1 MKDTI
6 PFSASSQGFKASS
19 GGKRSL
25 DQTVRVRMPIGVY
38 AGRTCF
44 LGFAVPW
51 LNYFYLF

>member
-44 LGFAVPW
+44 LGFAVPR